1 MLLAPGKYHK
11 NFQSSR
17 FHAGVLTRGAISFFC
32 LKYVLFTMVSVIAQE
47 SAHAQSKASV
57 LRSHICIWI
66 HRGGVTC
73 VHNRRQA
80 PKHPHNFRST
90 LGPVQKR
97 PRIFTSPRLS
107 HRLVSVKKK
116 IKKKKELLLFGLVAS
131 LFALF

>member
-17 FHAGVLTRGAISFFC
+17 FHAGGFDERSNQFFC

-97 PRIFTSPRLS
+97 PRNVYLTDGYCDRPKVANEVKDQLTENQS
-107 HRLVSVKKK
+107 H
-116 IKKKKELLLFGLVAS
+116 F
-131 LFALF
+131 FAY

>member
-1 MLLAPGKYHK
+1 
-11 NFQSSR
+11 
-17 FHAGVLTRGAISFFC
+17 
-32 LKYVLFTMVSVIAQE
+32 MVSVIAQE

-97 PRIFTSPRLS
+97 PRIFIVIIVTGQKLTK
-107 HRLVSVKKK
+107 VANEVKDQLTEKQSK
-116 IKKKKELLLFGLVAS
+116 NN
-131 LFALF
+131 